1 MENYLYIALGMLLAV
16 SVHEAAHAAAAYYLG
31 DPTAKLAGRLS
42 LNPLRHLDP
51 LGTIMIFLVGFGWG
65 KPVPINPY
73 NLRNPR
79 RGEALI
85 SLAGPMSNF
94 FLAAL
99 LALPLKYFFMGYEAG
114 FGAVLAHFLAVTIY
128 LNVALMVFNLLPIPP
143 LDGSKVVAAFLPISW
158 ESQLNRFQ
166 QNGWII
172 LFGVI
177 ILSRILN
184 FPIFAYVVGPAVDF
198 IQSLI
203 FLTT

>member
-16 SVHEAAHAAAAYYLG
+16 SVHEAAHVAAAYYLG

-51 LGTIMIFLVGFGWG
+51 LGTIMILIIGFGWG
-65 KPVPINPY
+65 KPVPVNPY
-73 NLRNPR
+73 NLKNPR
-79 RGEALI
+79 SGEALI

-99 LALPLKYFFMGYEAG
+99 LALPLKYFFLGFEAG
-114 FGAVLAHFLAVTIY
+114 FGAVLAQFLAVTIY
-128 LNVALMVFNLLPIPP
+128 LNIALMVFNLLPIPP
-143 LDGSKVVAAFLPISW
+143 LDGSKVVAAFLPLSW
-158 ESQLNRFQ
+158 DAKIARFEK
-166 QNGWII
+166 NGWIL
-172 LFGVI
+172 LFGII

-184 FPIFAYVVGPAVDF
+184 FQIFSYIVGPLVDF
-198 IQSLI
+198 VQSLI